1 MTDFSSE
8 VYSVTS
14 NAEAYGGLGGS
25 ALGNKVIEIAKKH
38 YSTGSSSQRDAI
50 INKIE
55 ALKKEPGISFPLNY
69 RALLE
74 S

>member
-1 MTDFSSE
+1 MTDFSNE
-8 VYSVTS
+8 VYNVTR
-14 NAEAYGGLGGS
+14 NAEAYGGLGSS
-25 ALGNKVIEIAKKH
+25 ALGNKVIEIAKKY
-38 YSTGSSSQRDAI
+38 YSTGSNSQREAI

-69 RALLE
+69 LALLE